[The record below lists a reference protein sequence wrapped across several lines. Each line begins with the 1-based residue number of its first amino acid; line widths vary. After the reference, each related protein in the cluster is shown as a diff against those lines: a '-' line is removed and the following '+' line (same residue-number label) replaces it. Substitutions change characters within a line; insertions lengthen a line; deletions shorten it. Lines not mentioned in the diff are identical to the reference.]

1 MTDEKQN
8 SSSAEAVT
16 AGNEEQTQNG
26 AAAAEET
33 KAEVKAEDKKPA
45 KKDFSDLKPGMTVKV
60 HQKIQEIG
68 KKGEAKERIQIFEGM
83 IIAMR
88 GAGMSKTMT
97 VRKVSDGV
105 GVEKIFPLH
114 LPTIAKIEPVKQAKV
129 SRAKLYYLRDY
140 KKKLKEKKI

>member
-8 SSSAEAVT
+8 SSSAADT
-16 AGNEEQTQNG
+16 AGNEEQVKPE
-26 AAAAEET
+26 AATVPQET
-33 KAEVKAEDKKPA
+33 KTEDQKPA
-45 KKDFSDLKPGMTVKV
+45 KNDFSNLKPGMTVKV

-68 KKGEAKERIQIFEGM
+68 KKGEPKERIQIFEGM
-83 IIAMR
+83 IIALR
-88 GAGMSKTMT
+88 GAGISKTMT

-105 GVEKIFPLH
+105 GVEKILPLS